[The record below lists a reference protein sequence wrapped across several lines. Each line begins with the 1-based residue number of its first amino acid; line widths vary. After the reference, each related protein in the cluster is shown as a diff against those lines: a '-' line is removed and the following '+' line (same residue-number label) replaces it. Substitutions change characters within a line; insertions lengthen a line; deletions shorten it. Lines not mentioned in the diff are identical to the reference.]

1 MRTRLRLGAATV
13 VALGA
18 LLLAT
23 ALASP
28 ALAWDASIDVKAKC
42 LKDGDV
48 GVKYTVTAWEA
59 GHAADVSVK
68 YSVDGAPAVSRPGG
82 MLDSDGVFKDHFVLP
97 AGTTGLLVVKAT
109 VAWKDSDE
117 EETLKGKVWLP
128 KDCEHDTS
136 TSSSIED
143 TTSSSIDDTTSSS
156 VEDTTSTSEEET
168 TTSEQEETTT
178 SSGEEETT
186 TSEVLGE
193 TSTTAGGQLPFTG
206 ASSGPMLL
214 AGIGL
219 VAGGLLF
226 LWSSRTRNASR

>member
-1 MRTRLRLGAATV
+1 MRTRLRLGAVTV

-28 ALAWDASIDVKAKC
+28 AFAWDATVEVKTTC
-42 LKDGDV
+42 LDDGR
-48 GVKYTVTAWEA
+48 VKVTYTVTAFEA
-59 GHAADVSVK
+59 GHAADVHAT
-68 YSVDGAPAVSRPGG
+68 YNLGG
-82 MLDSDGVFKDHFVLP
+82 GSELPLPSGELDAEGVFEDHFVLD
-97 AGTTGLLVVKAT
+97 AGTTGTVVVFVT
-109 VAWKDSDE
+109 VDWEDSDE
-117 EETLKGKVWLP
+117 IEFPNGRADLP
-128 KDCEHDTS
+128 ENCEDDTT

-143 TTSSSIDDTTSSS
+143 TTS
-156 VEDTTSTSEEET
+156 TSEKET
-168 TTSEQEETTT
+168 
-178 SSGEEETT
+178 TT

-193 TSTTAGGQLPFTG
+193 TSTTAVGLLPFTG

>member
-1 MRTRLRLGAATV
+1 MRTRLRLGAVTV

-28 ALAWDASIDVKAKC
+28 AFAWDATVKVKATC
-42 LKDGDV
+42 LDDGR
-48 GVKYTVTAWEA
+48 VKVTYTVTAFEA
-59 GHAADVSVK
+59 GHAADVHAT
-68 YSVDGAPAVSRPGG
+68 YSLNGG
-82 MLDSDGVFKDHFVLP
+82 SELPLPSGELDAEGVFEDHFVLD
-97 AGTTGLLVVKAT
+97 AGTTGNVVVFVT
-109 VAWKDSDE
+109 VDWRDSDE
-117 EETLKGKVWLP
+117 FEFPNGKADLP
-128 KDCEHDTS
+128 ENCEDDTT

-143 TTSSSIDDTTSSS
+143 TTS
-156 VEDTTSTSEEET
+156 TSEK
-168 TTSEQEETTT
+168 
-178 SSGEEETT
+178 ETT

-193 TSTTAGGQLPFTG
+193 TSTTAVGLLPFTG

-226 LWSSRTRNASR
+226 LWSSGTRNASR

>member
-1 MRTRLRLGAATV
+1 MRTRLRLGAVTV

-23 ALASP
+23 ALSSP
-28 ALAWDASIDVKAKC
+28 AFAWDATVEVKTKC
-42 LKDGDV
+42 LDDGR
-48 GVKYTVTAWEA
+48 VKVTYTVTAWEA
-59 GHAADVSVK
+59 DHAADVHAT
-68 YSVDGAPAVSRPGG
+68 YSLNGG
-82 MLDSDGVFKDHFVLP
+82 SELSLPSGELDAEGVFKDHFVLD
-97 AGTTGLLVVKAT
+97 AGTTGTVVVYVT
-109 VAWKDSDE
+109 VDWKDSDE
-117 EETLKGKVWLP
+117 IEFPKGAADLP
-128 KDCEHDTS
+128 ENCEHDTT

-143 TTSSSIDDTTSSS
+143 TTSTSAK
-156 VEDTTSTSEEET
+156 
-168 TTSEQEETTT
+168 
-178 SSGEEETT
+178 ETT

-193 TSTTAGGQLPFTG
+193 TSTTAVGLLPFTG

>member
-1 MRTRLRLGAATV
+1 MRTRLRLGAVTV

-28 ALAWDASIDVKAKC
+28 AFAWDATVEVKTKC
-42 LKDGDV
+42 LDDGRV
-48 GVKYTVTAWEA
+48 KVKYTVTAWEA
-59 GHAADVSVK
+59 DHAADVHAT
-68 YSVDGAPAVSRPGG
+68 YSLNGG
-82 MLDSDGVFKDHFVLP
+82 SELSLPSGELDAEGVFEDHFVLD
-97 AGTTGLLVVKAT
+97 AGTTGNVVVYVT
-109 VAWKDSDE
+109 VDWKDSDE
-117 EETLKGKVWLP
+117 FEFPKGEADLP
-128 KDCEHDTS
+128 EKCEHDTT

-143 TTSSSIDDTTSSS
+143 TTSTSAK
-156 VEDTTSTSEEET
+156 
-168 TTSEQEETTT
+168 
-178 SSGEEETT
+178 ETT

-193 TSTTAGGQLPFTG
+193 TSTTAVGLLPFTG

>member
-1 MRTRLRLGAATV
+1 MRTRLRLGAVTV

-28 ALAWDASIDVKAKC
+28 AFAWDATVEVKTKC
-42 LKDGDV
+42 LDDGRV
-48 GVKYTVTAWEA
+48 KVKYTVTAWEA
-59 GHAADVSVK
+59 DHAADVHAT
-68 YSVDGAPAVSRPGG
+68 YSLNGG
-82 MLDSDGVFKDHFVLP
+82 SELSLPSGELDAEGVFEDHFVLD
-97 AGTTGLLVVKAT
+97 AGTTGNVVVYVT
-109 VAWKDSDE
+109 VDWKDSDE
-117 EETLKGKVWLP
+117 FEFPKGEADLP
-128 KDCEHDTS
+128 EKCEHDTT

-143 TTSSSIDDTTSSS
+143 TTS
-156 VEDTTSTSEEET
+156 TSEK
-168 TTSEQEETTT
+168 
-178 SSGEEETT
+178 ETT

-193 TSTTAGGQLPFTG
+193 TSTTAVGLLPFTG

-226 LWSSRTRNASR
+226 LWSSRTRNASS

>member
-1 MRTRLRLGAATV
+1 MRTRLRLGAVTV

-28 ALAWDASIDVKAKC
+28 AFAWDATVEVKTTC
-42 LKDGDV
+42 LDDGRV
-48 GVKYTVTAWEA
+48 EVTYTVTAFEA
-59 GHAADVSVK
+59 GHAADVHAT
-68 YSVDGAPAVSRPGG
+68 YNLGG
-82 MLDSDGVFKDHFVLP
+82 GSELPLPSGELDAEGVFEDNFVLD
-97 AGTTGLLVVKAT
+97 AGTTGTVVVFVT
-109 VAWKDSDE
+109 VDWEDSDE
-117 EETLKGKVWLP
+117 FEFPKGEADLP
-128 KDCEHDTS
+128 ENCEHDTT

-143 TTSSSIDDTTSSS
+143 TTS
-156 VEDTTSTSEEET
+156 TSEK
-168 TTSEQEETTT
+168 
-178 SSGEEETT
+178 ETT

-193 TSTTAGGQLPFTG
+193 TSTTAVGLLPFTG

>member
-1 MRTRLRLGAATV
+1 MRTRLRLGAVTI

-28 ALAWDASIDVKAKC
+28 AFAWDATVEVKAKC
-42 LKDGDV
+42 LDDGR
-48 GVKYTVTAWEA
+48 VKVTYTVTAFEA
-59 GHAADVSVK
+59 GHAADVHAT
-68 YSVDGAPAVSRPGG
+68 YNLGG
-82 MLDSDGVFKDHFVLP
+82 GSELPLPSGELDAEGVFEDDFVLD
-97 AGTTGLLVVKAT
+97 AGTTGTVVVFVT
-109 VAWKDSDE
+109 VDWKDSDE
-117 EETLKGKVWLP
+117 FEFPKGEADLP
-128 KDCEHDTS
+128 EKCEHDTT

-143 TTSSSIDDTTSSS
+143 TTSSSK
-156 VEDTTSTSEEET
+156 E
-168 TTSEQEETTT
+168 EETTT

-193 TSTTAGGQLPFTG
+193 TSTTAVGLLPFTG

-226 LWSSRTRNASR
+226 LWSSRTRNASS

>member
-1 MRTRLRLGAATV
+1 MRTRLRLGAVTA

-28 ALAWDASIDVKAKC
+28 AFAWDATVEVKTTC
-42 LKDGDV
+42 LDDGR
-48 GVKYTVTAWEA
+48 VKVTYTVTAFEA
-59 GHAADVSVK
+59 GHAADVHAT
-68 YSVDGAPAVSRPGG
+68 YNLGG
-82 MLDSDGVFKDHFVLP
+82 GSELPLPSGELDAEGVFEDHFVLD
-97 AGTTGLLVVKAT
+97 AGTTGNVVVYVT
-109 VAWKDSDE
+109 VDWKDSDE
-117 EETLKGKVWLP
+117 FEFPKGEADLP
-128 KDCEHDTS
+128 ENCEHDTT

-143 TTSSSIDDTTSSS
+143 TTS
-156 VEDTTSTSEEET
+156 TSEK
-168 TTSEQEETTT
+168 
-178 SSGEEETT
+178 ETT

-193 TSTTAGGQLPFTG
+193 TSTTAVGLLPFTG

>member
-1 MRTRLRLGAATV
+1 MRTRLRLGAVTV

-28 ALAWDASIDVKAKC
+28 AFAWDATVEVKTKC
-42 LKDGDV
+42 LDDGRV
-48 GVKYTVTAWEA
+48 KVKYTVTAWEA
-59 GHAADVSVK
+59 DHAADVHAT
-68 YSVDGAPAVSRPGG
+68 YSLNGG
-82 MLDSDGVFKDHFVLP
+82 SELSLPSGELDAEGVFEDHFVLD
-97 AGTTGLLVVKAT
+97 AGTTGNVVVYVT
-109 VAWKDSDE
+109 VDWKDSDE
-117 EETLKGKVWLP
+117 FEFPKGEADLP
-128 KDCEHDTS
+128 EKCEHDTT

-143 TTSSSIDDTTSSS
+143 TTS
-156 VEDTTSTSEEET
+156 TSEK
-168 TTSEQEETTT
+168 
-178 SSGEEETT
+178 ETT

-193 TSTTAGGQLPFTG
+193 TSTTAVGLLPFTG